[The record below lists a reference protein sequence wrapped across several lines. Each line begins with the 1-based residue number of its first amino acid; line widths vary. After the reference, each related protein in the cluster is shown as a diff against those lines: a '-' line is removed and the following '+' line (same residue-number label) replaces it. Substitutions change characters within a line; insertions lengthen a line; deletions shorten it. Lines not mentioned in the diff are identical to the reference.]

1 MADLRKLP
9 NLAALRAFEAAARHE
24 SFSRAAQE
32 IHVTPG
38 AISHQ
43 IRALEEELNVQLFTR
58 YGKRIAVTLPGR
70 RFAEVIRKSLSEIAD
85 VAISLQ
91 EQRRQQRLV
100 VSAPPSFASRWL
112 ASRLWK
118 FIDRHADIEVILQ
131 SSNQISDLTRDGI
144 DVGLRF
150 GKGNY
155 PGLKVE
161 RLLEDYYYPVASPH
175 YRGGHLP
182 NTPAE
187 LRDCTLLRMDD
198 QEESWQP
205 WFALAGLNMPDP
217 VGGLVTEDSS
227 LTLRAA
233 ADGAGIALTHHAI
246 ASQEIAAGELVR
258 LFDIAWK
265 ADRGYYFCATP
276 MGFAKPQVQLFLQWL
291 QEEAAAFMAHPL
303 WPGEQAKP
311 AIKPP
316 AKK

>member
-24 SFSRAAQE
+24 SFSRAAEE

-43 IRALEEELNVQLFTR
+43 IRALEEELNVQLFNR
-58 YGKRIAVTLPGR
+58 YGKRIAVTVPGR
-70 RFAEVIRKSLSEIAD
+70 RFAEVIRKSLGEIAD
-85 VAISLQ
+85 LAVSLQ
-91 EQRRQQRLV
+91 EQCQQRLV
-100 VSAPPSFASRWL
+100 VTAPPSFASRWL

-118 FIDRHADIEVILQ
+118 FIDRHANIEVILQ
-131 SSNQISDLTRDGI
+131 SSNQISDLAREGI

-161 RLLEDYYYPVASPH
+161 RLLEDYYYPVVSPQ
-175 YRGGHLP
+175 YRGGQLP
-182 NTPAE
+182 ASPQA
-187 LRDCTLLRMDD
+187 LRDCTLLRMDN

-205 WFALAGLNMPDP
+205 WFALAGLDMPDP
-217 VGGLVTEDSS
+217 SGGLVTEDSS

-233 ADGAGIALTHHAI
+233 ADGAGVALTHHAI

-265 ADRGYYFCATP
+265 SDHSYYFCATP
-276 MGFAKPQVQLFLQWL
+276 MSFAKPQVQLFLQWL
-291 QEEAAAFMAHPL
+291 REEAVAFMQHPL
-303 WPGEQAKP
+303 WPGESNVQP
-311 AIKPP
+311 AQK
-316 AKK
+316 